1 MGVVLDLGTL
11 TVVMA
16 VVSLCVLVLFYF
28 DAYRA
33 NPTGSA
39 RWWCLA
45 LALLCLAGILNTG
58 GVELVSLIGQG
69 LMVMGIAAMW
79 AGVRRL
85 RDPDAPAVYLA
96 LVVLGTGLAAFAA
109 RFADPYEWGVVVL
122 LVLSGGFCAA
132 IFVELR
138 RQHTVPWRTARSFA
152 MIAAI
157 TGVYDLVRALAVMAQ
172 GGTSPAFKAV
182 FGQGFSLL
190 AAIVL
195 IVAAGGSLAAL
206 NNATRTAHFQQLA
219 TKDSLTGL
227 LNRVE
232 FMRRAAELLR
242 RAQEQGAVVT
252 VIMADLD
259 KFKSINDD
267 FGHLVGD
274 EVIRAFGVACRQSVR
289 SGDLVGRF
297 GGEEFIMA
305 LADSTAADGVAV
317 AERIQFVL
325 AAQRILLDG
334 HTVPTASFGVADSA
348 LLGTSLDALIASADE
363 ALYAAKSAGR
373 NCVMVS
379 GAAPIE

>member
-1 MGVVLDLGTL
+1 MGVALDLGTL

-33 NPTGSA
+33 NPTGPA

-45 LALLCLAGILNTG
+45 LATLCAAGILNDG
-58 GVELVSLIGQG
+58 GVAVVSLIGQG
-69 LMVMGIAAMW
+69 LMVMGVASMW

-85 RDPDAPAVYLA
+85 RDPDTPAVYL
-96 LVVLGTGLAAFAA
+96 LLGVLATGLVGFVA
-109 RFADPYEWGVVVL
+109 RFLDPYMWGAVVL
-122 LVLSGGFCAA
+122 LLLSGLFCAA

-138 RQHTVPWRTARSFA
+138 RQRTVPWRTARNFA
-152 MIAAI
+152 VIAVV
-157 TGVYDLVRALAVMAQ
+157 TGVYDLVRAIALAAL
-172 GGTSPAFKAV
+172 GGASPAFKAI

-195 IVAAGGSLAAL
+195 IVAAATSLAAL

-219 TKDSLTGL
+219 TKDALTGL
-227 LNRVE
+227 LNRTE
-232 FMRRAAELLR
+232 FMRRAGEMLG
-242 RAQEQGAVVT
+242 RAHEQGTVVT

-267 FGHLVGD
+267 FGHLTGD

-289 SGDLVGRF
+289 ARDLVGRF

-305 LADSTAADGVAV
+305 LADSSAADGVAV

-325 AAQRILLDG
+325 SAQRILLDG
-334 HTVPTASFGVADSA
+334 HTVPTASFGVADSGVHGDD
-348 LLGTSLDALIASADE
+348 LGALIASADT
-363 ALYAAKSAGR
+363 ALYGAKSAGR

-379 GAAPIE
+379 GAAPLE